1 MRKSI
6 LVLSASTLLA
16 GCGQSAEQPA
26 NNSAANAAAEVKH
39 PTFCFF
45 KDEETKGWA
54 AKADASGNVT
64 VSGRAH
70 VKDSRYMAQLGEPE
84 VQGNEARVWLTIGA
98 NSTGYAA
105 NDEDVWDVSATIP
118 AASTVESVVIMCGTK
133 PIAELALKK
142 G

>member
-1 MRKSI
+1 MRRSI
-6 LVLSASTLLA
+6 ILLSASTLLA

-54 AKADASGNVT
+54 AKADATGNVT
-64 VSGRAH
+64 VTGKAH

-84 VQGNEARVWLTIGA
+84 VQGTKARVWLTIGA

-105 NDEDVWDVSATIP
+105 NEQDVWDVSATIP
-118 AASTVESVVIMCGTK
+118 AAGAVESVSVMCGPK
-133 PIAELALKK
+133 SIAELALKK

>member
-16 GCGQSAEQPA
+16 ACGQSAEQPA
-26 NNSAANAAAEVKH
+26 NNTANKVAEVKH

-54 AKADASGNVT
+54 VKADANGNVT
-64 VSGRAH
+64 VTGKAH

-84 VQGNEARVWLTIGA
+84 VQGNKAKVWLTIGA

-118 AASTVESVVIMCGTK
+118 AAGAVESVSVMCGPK
-133 PIAELALKK
+133 SIAELALKK